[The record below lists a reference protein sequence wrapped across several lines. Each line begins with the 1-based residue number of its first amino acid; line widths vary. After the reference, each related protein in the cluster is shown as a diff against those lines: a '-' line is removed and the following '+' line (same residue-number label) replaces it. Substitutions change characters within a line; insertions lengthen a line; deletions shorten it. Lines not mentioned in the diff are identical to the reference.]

1 MNYRGEI
8 FVIFRK
14 LVPNAEV
21 PKVGDTIGQM
31 KVPHHRQMMFHTVKK
46 LEDLGTT
53 DRGDG
58 AFGST
63 AKK

>member
-8 FVIFRK
+8 FVVFRK

-53 DRGDG
+53 NRGDG